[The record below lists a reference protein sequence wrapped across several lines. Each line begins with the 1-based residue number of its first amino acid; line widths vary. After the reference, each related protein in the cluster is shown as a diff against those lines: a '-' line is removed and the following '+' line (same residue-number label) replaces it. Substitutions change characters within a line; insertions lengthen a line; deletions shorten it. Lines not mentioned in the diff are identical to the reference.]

1 VFKYN
6 LKFKSVKYANY
17 SLARKHCSITTTLVK
32 TFFSSM
38 STNVRQL
45 RLVLVSLFVKIA
57 LVRDSVFKHGLKG
70 WRFRFMRIHR
80 GRHSMLLVLLVQ
92 LIPCILA
99 VHCLPA
105 ITKSLLLVIKHLPVR
120 SLDSRI

>member
-17 SLARKHCSITTTLVK
+17 SLACKHYSITTTLVK

-57 LVRDSVFKHGLKG
+57 
-70 WRFRFMRIHR
+70 
-80 GRHSMLLVLLVQ
+80 
-92 LIPCILA
+92 
-99 VHCLPA
+99 
-105 ITKSLLLVIKHLPVR
+105 
-120 SLDSRI
+120 